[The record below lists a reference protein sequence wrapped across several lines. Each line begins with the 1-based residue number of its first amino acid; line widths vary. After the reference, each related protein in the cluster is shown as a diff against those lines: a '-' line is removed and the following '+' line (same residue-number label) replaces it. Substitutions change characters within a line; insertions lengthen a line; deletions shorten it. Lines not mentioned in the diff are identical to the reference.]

1 MYSKR
6 YDVIKVYVVV
16 GVGGVQ
22 KPTGPQ
28 SRFVEGLLGGG
39 VQQPTGPQSR
49 FVEGLLGGGVEQ
61 PTGPQCRFLQ

>member
-16 GVGGVQ
+16 G
-22 KPTGPQ
+22 
-28 SRFVEGLLGGG
+28 GGG

-49 FVEGLLGGGVEQ
+49 FVEGLLGRGGVEQ

>member
-16 GVGGVQ
+16 
-22 KPTGPQ
+22 
-28 SRFVEGLLGGG
+28 GGG

-49 FVEGLLGGGVEQ
+49 FVEGLLGRGGGRTTNGAPV
-61 PTGPQCRFLQ
+61 